1 MQKLQFACILDK
13 SFVIFAQNFQYM
25 LILRTI
31 SETQDHLDGIRHNNK
46 TIGLVPTM
54 GALHEGHLS
63 LIRTCSAENDMTI
76 VSIFVNPT
84 QFNDP
89 EDFNKYPR
97 DFDNDIA
104 ILKNHPCDLVFAPSI
119 EEMYPFPDTREFRF
133 GTLDSIM
140 EGKYRPGHFNG
151 VAQIV
156 SKLFEI
162 IKPGRAYFGQK
173 DFQQLVVIR
182 DLVRQLDLSVQIVS
196 CPIIREHDGL
206 AMSSRNQL
214 LTEKQRIAAGK
225 INKSLEKAV
234 LLAGKTDVGTLRKN
248 IISEIDSDPLLKAE
262 YFEIVDEE
270 TLKPVS
276 EWSDKTVKIGCIAV
290 QVGNV
295 RLIDNI
301 KIS

>member
-1 MQKLQFACILDK
+1 
-13 SFVIFAQNFQYM
+13 
-25 LILRTI
+25 
-31 SETQDHLDGIRHNNK
+31 
-46 TIGLVPTM
+46 
-54 GALHEGHLS
+54 
-63 LIRTCSAENDMTI
+63 
-76 VSIFVNPT
+76 
-84 QFNDP
+84 
-89 EDFNKYPR
+89 
-97 DFDNDIA
+97 
-104 ILKNHPCDLVFAPSI
+104 
-119 EEMYPFPDTREFRF
+119 
-133 GTLDSIM
+133 M